1 MIEARPLPLSQ
12 AAQVLGIL
20 SIPLAFAGQLVVPA
34 FLMGVIAFSLGRWN
48 ANKALKQPHAFT
60 ALSAKRCRRA
70 QRTGLVGAS
79 IALVL
84 WVLYALAILP

>member
-34 FLMGVIAFSLGRWN
+34 FLMGSIAFGLGRWN
-48 ANKALKQPHAFT
+48 ANKAVRQPHVFT
-60 ALSAKRCRRA
+60 ALSTKRCRRA

-84 WVLYALAILP
+84 WVLYALALLP